1 MSKQMKEIHDLHIE
15 GLSVAQQ
22 SAIDSNERDSG
33 VFNMEKKPTTAV
45 EGDVWFDS
53 STGHSYV
60 RFSSEWI
67 QVGGS
72 AK

>member
-15 GLSVAQQ
+15 GLSVAQEAARSETVIMSPTKP
-22 SAIDSNERDSG
+22 SA
-33 VFNMEKKPTTAV
+33 PV
-45 EGDVWFDS
+45 EGEMWFDS

-60 RFSSEWI
+60 SYSHDWI